1 MAGAP
6 LAVLYDAE
14 CGVCRVSVALL
25 LRTDPGG
32 RLRPVPIQ
40 GAEGQRL
47 LADVPPERRLA
58 SAHVV
63 DADGQVTSG
72 GDGAAVI
79 AATVPALRVFAPAL
93 HAAGPLVRGGY
104 DLVAA
109 HRSRLGPLAS
119 HEVRRRADLV
129 LARRGA

>member
-1 MAGAP
+1 MAGPP
-6 LAVLYDAE
+6 LAVLYDE
-14 CGVCRVSVALL
+14 DCGVCRVSVALL

-32 RLRPVPIQ
+32 HLRPVPIQ
-40 GAEGQRL
+40 GPEGRRL
-47 LADVPPERRLA
+47 LAGVAPERRLA

-63 DADGQVTSG
+63 DGEGRVTSG

-79 AATVPALRVFAPAL
+79 AAAVPALRPLAPPL
-93 HAAGPLVRGGY
+93 RAAGPLVRGGY

-109 HRSRLGPLAS
+109 NRTRIGRLVPAR
-119 HEVRRRADLV
+119 VRARADRT

>member
-1 MAGAP
+1 MAAEP
-6 LAVLYDAE
+6 LAVLYDAD

-25 LRTDPGG
+25 LRTDPGR

-47 LADVPPERRLA
+47 LAGVPPERRLA

-63 DADGQVTSG
+63 DAAGRVTSG

-79 AATVPALRVFAPAL
+79 AAAVPALRALAPPL
-93 HAAGPLVRGGY
+93 RSAAPLVRGAY

-109 HRSRLGPLAS
+109 NRSLVGRLVPGEA
-119 HEVRRRADLV
+119 RRRADLA